1 MENLDNLE
9 GSLHLLNGRYKFFI
23 FILNYFAV
31 DFSGEMWSGQVPDW
45 LLFVFQSF
53 SRLVWMLHLY
63 GCVLF
68 TLSGICLWH
77 HSLLTSHDS
86 VKRVRRISLQVTAG
100 TGVFLPLPSEPEL
113 RWSSERWR
121 LSEQRQ
127 GCQSLQSH
135 SLRERQ
141 AQQQLK
147 YTAHINQEGQHTVLT
162 WTNYGTSTALKTTL
176 VLLLQ

>member
-1 MENLDNLE
+1 
-9 GSLHLLNGRYKFFI
+9 
-23 FILNYFAV
+23 
-31 DFSGEMWSGQVPDW
+31 MWSGQVPDW

-141 AQQQLK
+141 AQHELWYSFK
-147 YTAHINQEGQHTVLT
+147 ETAHSSDLNKQGVLQRRGESHDKNTHLRFQSKIKWKINKYDDDDDVMMMIIIIMREIR
-162 WTNYGTSTALKTTL
+162 K
-176 VLLLQ
+176 